1 MNEIESTGISI
12 KLWDYFVITLF
23 LITSGATFWVGFLTA
38 GVTFSFF
45 FLVALVNTFFV
56 KTEYSNTLNLSVAF
70 IGLVIFLCYLN
81 YVVYQPSY
89 IDNSMVG
96 YIVCMIGAYLVIS
109 NYDFLY
115 FRRILTNI
123 VYALTIVGI
132 PVFLLFELGVLP
144 TYEIA
149 VQSGNDYVMFLIY
162 TLGWPYSFDRFSGIW
177 HEPGACQIIL
187 NTILWLYFD
196 KFVKW
201 NWEEGELRK
210 VLVILIASLLTMS
223 TGGYMVLM
231 LLILAVVMHIRI
243 EGRYKTLIYVAMLT
257 FAVAALILMFTSPVV
272 QNKLFND
279 DEDNVSKLER
289 LSDILALWQMTLERP
304 LLGYGIG
311 SDEFWKMSDLY
322 GNTACST
329 GILTYSASLGFPWL
343 LVFIVFLWLGIRRM
357 NYGKASIFLLI
368 AILMMQFNEKFIE
381 YPITNIFIF
390 KFASYF
396 CDEYDT
402 YEEYDPELS
411 ID

>member
-1 MNEIESTGISI
+1 MNEIESTGITE

-23 LITSGATFWVGFLTA
+23 LITSGATFWVGFFTA
-38 GVTFSFF
+38 GVTFSIL
-45 FLVALVNTFFV
+45 FLVALFNTICV
-56 KTEYSNTLNLSVAF
+56 KTDYSNTLNLSAVF

-81 YVVYQPSY
+81 YVVYQPNY

-96 YIVCMIGAYLVIS
+96 YIVCLIGAYLVIS
-109 NYDFLY
+109 SYDFQY
-115 FRRILTNI
+115 FRSILTNI
-123 VYALTIVGI
+123 VYVLSLVGI

-144 TYEIA
+144 TFEIA
-149 VQSGNDYVMFLIY
+149 VQSGKDYVMFLVY

-187 NTILWLYFD
+187 NTVLWLYFD

-201 NWEEGELRK
+201 HWEEGELK
-210 VLVILIASLLTMS
+210 KIMVILFASLLTMS

-231 LLILAVVMHIRI
+231 LLILAVVMHMRI
-243 EGRYKTLIYVAMLT
+243 EGRYKTLIYLAMFI

-279 DEDNVSKLER
+279 DDDNISKLER

-304 LLGYGIG
+304 FFGYGIG
-311 SDEFWKMSDLY
+311 SEEFWQMSDLY

-343 LVFIVFLWLGIRRM
+343 LVFVLFLWFGIRRM
-357 NYGKASIFLLI
+357 NYGKASVLLLI
-368 AILMMQFNEKFIE
+368 AILLMQFNEKFIE

-411 ID
+411 LD